1 MLSLWNN
8 HAGSS
13 YTDYTGG
20 KLGNERILSV
30 NNSNNNSN
38 NSSKE
43 NELVL
48 SHREGY
54 AEHAVYTRT
63 KLGN

>member
-8 HAGSS
+8 YAGSS

-20 KLGNERILSV
+20 KLGNQRILSV
-30 NNSNNNSN
+30 NNNSNNNSN

-43 NELVL
+43 SELVQNTPPL
-48 SHREGY
+48 YRLY
-54 AEHAVYTRT
+54 
-63 KLGN
+63 KN